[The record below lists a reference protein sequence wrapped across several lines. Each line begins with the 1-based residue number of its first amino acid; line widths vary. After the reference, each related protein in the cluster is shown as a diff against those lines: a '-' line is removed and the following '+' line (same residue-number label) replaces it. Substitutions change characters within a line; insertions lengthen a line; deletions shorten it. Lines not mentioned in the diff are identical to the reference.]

1 MAGAKVILSGEIGSG
16 KSTAVRAAMAR
27 LGWRNPA
34 GFFTHWGGA
43 DRGAPVLVLE
53 TWRGECRPVARRV
66 AAPVAPGGLPYQLD
80 AEAFRAAAAAG
91 LEPAAGG
98 DPVVIDELG
107 LIELGAE
114 DVAGAL
120 AELFRG
126 PAPVL
131 AVIQRRALDRW
142 LERLGPGAAA
152 APRFDVEAATR
163 DALPERIAAVFLR
176 SPRGDREPRPGTGGQ
191 TA

>member
-1 MAGAKVILSGEIGSG
+1 MAGAKVLVSGEIGSG
-16 KSTAVRAAMAR
+16 KSTVVRAAMAR
-27 LGWRNPA
+27 LGWRTPA

-53 TWRGECRPVARRV
+53 TWAGECRPVARRV

-91 LEPAAGG
+91 LKPAAGG
-98 DPVVIDELG
+98 HPVVIDELG
-107 LIELGAE
+107 LIELGANGF
-114 DVAGAL
+114 AGVL

-126 PAPVL
+126 PAPML
-131 AVIQRRALDRW
+131 AVIQRRALGAW
-142 LERLGPGAAA
+142 LDRLGPGGAAA
-152 APRFDVEAATR
+152 HRFDVETATR
-163 DALPERIAAVFLR
+163 DTLPERIAAAFLR
-176 SPRGDREPRPGTGGQ
+176 SHRRDRGPSSGAGGQ

>member
-1 MAGAKVILSGEIGSG
+1 MAGVKVMVSGEIGSG

-43 DRGAPVLVLE
+43 ERGSPVLYLE
-53 TWRGECRPVARRV
+53 TWAGECRPVARRV
-66 AAPVAPGGLPYQLD
+66 MSPVAPGGLPYQLD
-80 AEAFRAAAAAG
+80 AEAFRSAVAAG
-91 LEPAAGG
+91 LEPAVGG
-98 DPVVIDELG
+98 HPVVIDELG

-114 DVAGAL
+114 DVADAL

-131 AVIQRRALDRW
+131 AVIQRRALGVW
-142 LERLGPGAAA
+142 LERLGGGAAA
-152 APRFDVEAATR
+152 AQRFDVEAATR

-176 SPRGDREPRPGTGGQ
+176 SPRSSRGQRPGGSGQ